1 MADQVRTTI
10 EKKWFAAEKLDVIR
24 RGVEHHNEDIGTAL
38 NLIEPNR
45 MIINKL
51 ISSLGGRSGC

>member
-24 RGVEHHNEDIGTAL
+24 RGEEHHNEDIGTAL
-38 NLIEPNR
+38 
-45 MIINKL
+45 K
-51 ISSLGGRSGC
+51 GTG